1 MRKTPV
7 WDGQG
12 RYQLLGAD
20 AKERIYTPV
29 AEDLDEVI
37 ANIAGVAESE
47 TTGPP
52 PEIEARLAQVLAT
65 PGKRIR
71 PAITLLVSKLWGRV
85 PDERTIKMATAV
97 ELLHIASLIH
107 DDTVDSADTRRG
119 HATASNLW
127 GGNIAVLLGDFV
139 FATSATFVCD
149 TNSVRLI
156 RRFAQTIAELSRGEL
171 NEILESWSLKTDRK
185 KYLERI
191 YDKTASLFST
201 SAESG
206 AVLGEGDEESV
217 ASLRRYGYNLGM
229 AYQVLDDLLD
239 YESSPELLGKP
250 TANDLANGVLTLP
263 AILAIESG
271 DASEAVSAFMTAP
284 VADRPRLLT
293 VAYDAICGS
302 DALRRSRQIA
312 NDYISEAMR
321 SLEPLPP
328 SPSRDALVELT
339 DYIRDR
345 QF

>member
-1 MRKTPV
+1 M
-7 WDGQG
+7 
-12 RYQLLGAD
+12 LGAD
-20 AKERIYTPV
+20 AKERIYSPIS
-29 AEDLDEVI
+29 ADLETVI
-37 ANIAGVAESE
+37 GNIAGVAEAE
-47 TTGPP
+47 TAGPP

-71 PAITLLVSKLWGRV
+71 PAITLLTSKLWGRI
-85 PDERTIKMATAV
+85 PDDRTIKMATAV

-171 NEILESWSLKTDRK
+171 NEILESWTMKTDREL
-185 KYLERI
+185 YLQRI

-206 AVLGEGDEESV
+206 AVLGEGDEDSITN
-217 ASLRRYGYNLGM
+217 LREYGYNLGM
-229 AYQVLDDLLD
+229 AYQILDDLLD
-239 YESSPELLGKP
+239 YESDPEMLGKP
-250 TANDLANGVLTLP
+250 TANDLGNGVLTLP
-263 AILAIESG
+263 AILAVESEV
-271 DASEAVSAFMTAP
+271 ASAEVAAYMGAP
-284 VADRPRLLT
+284 EQDRPRLLSI
-293 VAYDAICGS
+293 AYDAICES
-302 DALRRSRQIA
+302 DALDRSRVIA
-312 NDYISEAMR
+312 NDYIEASLRNLDAVPDSE
-321 SLEPLPP
+321 SKQ
-328 SPSRDALVELT
+328 ALIELT
-339 DYIRDR
+339 GYIRDR

>member
-1 MRKTPV
+1 M
-7 WDGQG
+7 
-12 RYQLLGAD
+12 LGAD
-20 AKERIYTPV
+20 PKERIYAPI
-29 AEDLDEVI
+29 ADDLDTVI
-37 ANIAGVAESE
+37 ANIAGVAETNSH
-47 TTGPP
+47 GPP
-52 PEIEARLAQVLAT
+52 PEIEARLSQVLAT

-71 PAITLLVSKLWGRV
+71 PAITLLTSKLWGRI

-171 NEILESWSLKTDRK
+171 NEILESWSLKTDRER
-185 KYLERI
+185 YFQRI

-206 AVLGEGDEESV
+206 AVLGESDDESAANVRE
-217 ASLRRYGYNLGM
+217 YGYNLGM

-239 YESSPELLGKP
+239 YESNPEQLGKP
-250 TANDLANGVLTLP
+250 TANDLSNGVLTLP
-263 AILAIESG
+263 AILALESG
-271 DASEAVSAFMTAP
+271 EARSEISAYLNSANG
-284 VADRPRLLT
+284 DRPQLLEA
-293 VAYDAICGS
+293 AYEAICAS
-302 DALRRSRQIA
+302 DALDRSRAIA
-312 NDYISEAMR
+312 NDYIDAALR
-321 SLEPLPP
+321 NLEPVPE
-328 SPSRDALVELT
+328 SESKEALVQLT
-339 DYIRDR
+339 GYIRDR

>member
-1 MRKTPV
+1 M
-7 WDGQG
+7 
-12 RYQLLGAD
+12 LGTD
-20 AKERIYTPV
+20 AKERIYAPV
-29 AEDLDEVI
+29 ADDLEMVI
-37 ANIAGVAESE
+37 AHIAGVAESNSS
-47 TTGPP
+47 GPP
-52 PEIEARLAQVLAT
+52 PEIESRLAQVLAT

-85 PDERTIKMATAV
+85 PDDRTIKMATAV

-171 NEILESWSLKTDRK
+171 NEILDSWTVNTDQP
-185 KYLERI
+185 KYLQRI

-206 AVLGEGDEESV
+206 AVLGEADEE
-217 ASLRRYGYNLGM
+217 AIANLREYGYNLGM

-239 YESSPELLGKP
+239 YESTTEQLGKP
-250 TANDLANGVLTLP
+250 TANDLSNGVLTLP
-263 AILAIESG
+263 AILAMEDPGIRGKISKYLTTPVGARDE
-271 DASEAVSAFMTAP
+271 FLAP
-284 VADRPRLLT
+284 
-293 VAYDAICGS
+293 AYDAICQS
-302 DALRRSRQIA
+302 DALERSRQA
-312 NDYISEAMR
+312 VNEYVATAMSKLEA
-321 SLEPLPP
+321 LP
-328 SPSRDALVELT
+328 SSDSRDALFHLT
-339 DYIRDR
+339 DFIRDR
-345 QF
+345 KF

>member
-1 MRKTPV
+1 M
-7 WDGQG
+7 
-12 RYQLLGAD
+12 LGAD

-29 AEDLDEVI
+29 ASDLEKVI
-37 ANIAGVAESE
+37 GNIAGVAESE
-47 TTGPP
+47 APGPP

-71 PAITLLVSKLWGRV
+71 PAITLLTSKLWGRI

-171 NEILESWSLKTDRK
+171 NEILESWSMKTNRE
-185 KYLERI
+185 KYLQRI

-206 AVLGEGDEESV
+206 AVLGESDEDSV
-217 ASLRRYGYNLGM
+217 LNLREYGYNLGM

-239 YESSPELLGKP
+239 YESDEEMLGKP
-250 TANDLANGVLTLP
+250 TANDLSNGVLTLP
-263 AILAIESG
+263 AILAVESG
-271 DASEAVSAFMTAP
+271 DARNEVTAFMNAP
-284 VADRPRLLT
+284 EPDRPLLLKP
-293 VAYDAICGS
+293 AYDAICES
-302 DALRRSRQIA
+302 DALDRSRQIA
-312 NDYISEAMR
+312 NDYIEASLQNLATLPDSE
-321 SLEPLPP
+321 SKE
-328 SPSRDALVELT
+328 ALVQLT
-339 DYIRDR
+339 GYIRDR

>member
-1 MRKTPV
+1 
-7 WDGQG
+7 
-12 RYQLLGAD
+12 LLGAD
-20 AKERIYTPV
+20 AKERIYAPV
-29 AEDLDEVI
+29 ASDLELVI
-37 ANIAGVAESE
+37 ANIAGVSESQGV
-47 TTGPP
+47 GPP

-71 PAITLLVSKLWGRV
+71 PAITLLVSKLWGRM

-107 DDTVDSADTRRG
+107 DDTVDAADTRRG

-127 GGNIAVLLGDFV
+127 GGNIAVLLGDYV

-171 NEILESWSLKTDRK
+171 NEILESWSLKTVRE

-206 AVLGEGDEESV
+206 AVLGEADEESV
-217 ASLRRYGYNLGM
+217 ANLRQYGYSLGM

-239 YESSPELLGKP
+239 YESNPEQLGKP

-271 DASEAVSAFMTAP
+271 DAAEEVRAFVTAP
-284 VADRPRLLT
+284 EAERSTLLT
-293 VAYDAICGS
+293 AAYDAICAS
-302 DALRRSRQIA
+302 DALTRSREIA
-312 NDYISEAMR
+312 NDYILQAKLN
-321 SLEPLPP
+321 LEPLPP
-328 SPSRDALVELT
+328 SESKDALIELT

>member
-1 MRKTPV
+1 M
-7 WDGQG
+7 
-12 RYQLLGAD
+12 LGAD
-20 AKERIYTPV
+20 PKERIYAPI
-29 AEDLDEVI
+29 ADDLETVI
-37 ANIAGVAESE
+37 ANISAVAE
-47 TTGPP
+47 TDGPGPP

-71 PAITLLVSKLWGRV
+71 PAITVLTSKLWGRV

-107 DDTVDSADTRRG
+107 DDTVDSADMRRG

-171 NEILESWSLKTDRK
+171 NEILESWSLKTNRDR
-185 KYLERI
+185 YLQRI

-206 AVLGEGDEESV
+206 AVLGECDEESV
-217 ASLRRYGYNLGM
+217 TNLRQYGYNLGM

-239 YESSPELLGKP
+239 YESNAEQLGKP
-250 TANDLANGVLTLP
+250 TANDLSNGVLTLP

-271 DASEAVSAFMTAP
+271 DAQSEISAFLNAP
-284 VADRPRLLT
+284 DSDRPRMLT
-293 VAYDAICGS
+293 IAYDAICTS
-302 DALRRSRQIA
+302 DALERSRVIA
-312 NDYISEAMR
+312 NDYIEASLKNLESVPDSE
-321 SLEPLPP
+321 SKE
-328 SPSRDALVELT
+328 ALIQLT
-339 DYIRDR
+339 GYIRDR

>member
-1 MRKTPV
+1 M
-7 WDGQG
+7 
-12 RYQLLGAD
+12 LGAD
-20 AKERIYTPV
+20 VKDQIYAPIS
-29 AEDLDEVI
+29 EDLDKVI

-47 TTGPP
+47 APGPP
-52 PEIEARLAQVLAT
+52 PEIEARLAKVLST

-71 PAITLLVSKLWGRV
+71 PAITLLVSKLWGRI

-127 GGNIAVLLGDFV
+127 GGNVAVLLGDFV

-171 NEILESWSLKTDRK
+171 NEILESWSMKTDRES
-185 KYLERI
+185 YLQRI

-206 AVLGEGDEESV
+206 AVLGESDEAHVS
-217 ASLRRYGYNLGM
+217 SLREYGYNLGM

-239 YESSPELLGKP
+239 YESSPEQLGKP

-271 DASEAVSAFMTAP
+271 EAEAQIREFVSCAEE
-284 VADRPRLLT
+284 DRAALFGA
-293 VAYDAICGS
+293 AYDAICES
-302 DALRRSRQIA
+302 DALEQSRSIA
-312 NDYISEAMR
+312 NKYITRAIQSLDSVPESE
-321 SLEPLPP
+321 
-328 SPSRDALVELT
+328 SRDALVQLT
-339 DYIRDR
+339 GYIRDR

>member
-1 MRKTPV
+1 M
-7 WDGQG
+7 
-12 RYQLLGAD
+12 LGVD
-20 AKERIYTPV
+20 VKERIYTPV
-29 AEDLDEVI
+29 AADLEKVI
-37 ANIAGVAESE
+37 ANIARVAESE
-47 TTGPP
+47 TAEPP
-52 PEIEARLAQVLAT
+52 PEIEARLAQVFAT

-71 PAITLLVSKLWGRV
+71 PAITLLVSKLWGRI

-156 RRFAQTIAELSRGEL
+156 RRFAQTIAELARGEL
-171 NEILESWSLKTDRK
+171 NEILESWSLKTDRQN
-185 KYLERI
+185 YLKRI

-206 AVLGEGDEESV
+206 AVLGEGDEECV
-217 ASLRRYGYNLGM
+217 AGLRQYGYNLGM

-239 YESSPELLGKP
+239 YESNPEQLGKP

-263 AILAIESG
+263 AILAMESG
-271 DASEAVSAFMTAP
+271 DAVKEVSAFVTAP
-284 VADRPRLLT
+284 EVDRPQLLT
-293 VAYDAICGS
+293 AAYDAICAS
-302 DALRRSRQIA
+302 DALHRSRDIA
-312 NDYISEAMR
+312 NDYISAAMLN
-321 SLEPLPP
+321 LEPLPP
-328 SPSRDALVELT
+328 SLSRDALFQLT
-339 DYIRDR
+339 EYIRDR

>member
-1 MRKTPV
+1 MP
-7 WDGQG
+7 
-12 RYQLLGAD
+12 LLGAD
-20 AKERIYTPV
+20 PKERIYAPV
-29 AEDLDEVI
+29 ANDLELVI

-47 TTGPP
+47 GPEP
-52 PEIEARLAQVLAT
+52 PAEIESRLAQVLAT

-71 PAITLLVSKLWGRV
+71 PAITLLTSKLWGRI
-85 PDERTIKMATAV
+85 PDDRTIKMATAV

-156 RRFAQTIAELSRGEL
+156 RRFAETIAELSRGEL
-171 NEILESWSLKTDRK
+171 NEILESWTGQTDRQ
-185 KYLERI
+185 KYLRRI

-206 AVLGEGDEESV
+206 AVLGEADEE
-217 ASLRRYGYNLGM
+217 AIANLRHYGYNLGM
-229 AYQVLDDLLD
+229 AYQVFDDLLD
-239 YESSPELLGKP
+239 YESSPEQLGKP

-271 DASEAVSAFMTAP
+271 AARDEVGKFLRAP
-284 VADRPRLLT
+284 QQDRPELLQ
-293 VAYDAICGS
+293 VAYDAICQS
-302 DALRRSRQIA
+302 DALDESRSIA
-312 NDYISEAMR
+312 NGYVDSA
-321 SLEPLPP
+321 LDNLAALPE
-328 SPSRDALVELT
+328 SDSKEALVQLT
-339 DYIRDR
+339 AYIRDR

>member
-1 MRKTPV
+1 M
-7 WDGQG
+7 
-12 RYQLLGAD
+12 LGAD
-20 AKERIYTPV
+20 AKERIYAPV
-29 AEDLDEVI
+29 ADDLERVI
-37 ANIAGVAESE
+37 ANIAGVAEADGP
-47 TTGPP
+47 GPP

-71 PAITLLVSKLWGRV
+71 PAITLLTSKLWGRI

-171 NEILESWSLKTDRK
+171 NEILESSTQKTDRER
-185 KYLERI
+185 YLQRI

-217 ASLRRYGYNLGM
+217 ANVRQYGYNLGM

-239 YESSPELLGKP
+239 YESNPEQLGKP
-250 TANDLANGVLTLP
+250 TANDLSNGVLTLP
-263 AILAIESG
+263 AILAYESG
-271 DASEAVSAFMTAP
+271 DAADEIAAFLNAND
-284 VADRPRLLT
+284 AERPRLLT
-293 VAYDAICGS
+293 VAYDAICSS
-302 DALRRSRQIA
+302 DALERSRGIA
-312 NDYISEAMR
+312 NDYIDAALQNLESVADSE
-321 SLEPLPP
+321 
-328 SPSRDALVELT
+328 SRDALIQLT
-339 DYIRDR
+339 GYIRDR

>member
-1 MRKTPV
+1 M
-7 WDGQG
+7 
-12 RYQLLGAD
+12 LGAD

-29 AEDLDEVI
+29 AGDLEQVI
-37 ANIAGVAESE
+37 ANIAGVAESDNA
-47 TTGPP
+47 GPP

-71 PAITLLVSKLWGRV
+71 PAITLLASKLWGRIT
-85 PDERTIKMATAV
+85 DERTIKMATAV
-97 ELLHIASLIH
+97 ELLHVASLIH

-139 FATSATFVCD
+139 FATSAAFVCD
-149 TNSVRLI
+149 TNSIRLI
-156 RRFAQTIAELSRGEL
+156 RRFSETIAELARGEL
-171 NEILESWSLKTDRK
+171 SEILESWSLKTDRT

-191 YDKTASLFST
+191 YNKTASLFST

-206 AVLGEGDEESV
+206 AVLGEADEESV
-217 ASLRRYGYNLGM
+217 ASLRQYGYNLGM

-239 YESSPELLGKP
+239 YESNPEQLGKP

-263 AILAIESG
+263 AIIAIESG
-271 DASEAVSAFMTAP
+271 DAAAEVSAYMSAP
-284 VADRPRLLT
+284 EAERPHLLSA
-293 VAYDAICGS
+293 AYDAICAS
-302 DALRRSRQIA
+302 DALHRSRNIA
-312 NDYISEAMR
+312 NDYISAAMV

-328 SPSRDALVELT
+328 SLSKDSLIQLT
-339 DYIRDR
+339 EYIRDR